1 MITIENFYD
10 VVNNKHQEDQEAW
23 IQEVWHP
30 TFDPI
35 NEYGSEVKVL
45 RGEFPLHKSIS
56 WDWIVPV
63 VDKEINDGSGRILD
77 PKFETESKYR
87 EKKLKTPWGEE
98 ISTLDLFDPNLE
110 AWLYTVVCHSTKFYN
125 DELKKRYIEARNK
138 YGLKQCHVY
147 TTFSTK
153 STWFGMH
160 NDPMSSIIVAGI
172 GDVEYSFKDGS
183 SYILK
188 PGDGIYIPRE
198 VYHKPNIF
206 GPRATF
212 SYNWSYCK

>member
-1 MITIENFYD
+1 MITIENFDD

-23 IQEVWHP
+23 IQEVWYP

-35 NEYGSEVKVL
+35 SKYGTEVKVL

-63 VDKEINDGSGRILD
+63 IDKEINDGTGRILD
-77 PKFETESKYR
+77 PNFETKSQHNVEKIKFPDGTES
-87 EKKLKTPWGEE
+87 PWLLVEPE
-98 ISTLDLFDPNLE
+98 QDS
-110 AWLYTVVCHSTKFYN
+110 WLYTVVGHSTKFYN
-125 DELKKRYIEARNK
+125 EELKKRYIEARNK
-138 YGLKQCHVY
+138 YGLTQCHIY
-147 TTFSTK
+147 TTYSTK

-160 NDPMSSIIVAGI
+160 DDQMSSIIVAGI

-188 PGDGIYIPRE
+188 PGDGIYIPRG
-198 VYHKPNIF
+198 VSHKPNIF

-212 SYNWSYCK
+212 SYSWSYVK

>member
-23 IQEVWHP
+23 IQEVWYP

-35 NEYGSEVKVL
+35 SKYGSEVKVL

-63 VDKEINDGSGRILD
+63 VDKEINDASARILD

-87 EKKLKTPWGEE
+87 EEKIKTPWGGE
-98 ISTLDLFDPNLE
+98 ISSFELSPPEQD

-160 NDPMSSIIVAGI
+160 NDQMSSIIVAGI

-183 SYILK
+183 SYVLK